1 MSGAGFLGR
10 RPGTGPRGAATGVIN
25 RIISSDDLLAPGGGA
40 TEGDKRMETKNG
52 WPELSARNAEQYKV
66 PADSAP
72 NAAKAMV
79 KSI

>member
-1 MSGAGFLGR
+1 
-10 RPGTGPRGAATGVIN
+10 
-25 RIISSDDLLAPGGGA
+25 
-40 TEGDKRMETKNG
+40 METKNG